1 MMIMKE
7 GCRINN
13 NYKNSSLLLLMLM
26 LLLPGCIHAQT
37 MRWAVKPTSA
47 HLENYGSLVKV
58 NKGGKYGLI
67 NRQNQE
73 IIPAEYDVI
82 TSFRDGYALA
92 MNYRGHNLK
101 IEGVIAEGS
110 YDFQTPSEDVY
121 ATDYQWFSEGLM
133 PVVSPTGSYG
143 YMDPSGD
150 LYIPCQFEE
159 AHPFSEGLA
168 SVTINEQAFYITR
181 RMDYLPVEAGYGD
194 LVFASTFSGGEA
206 VVYSRNMKGYVINR
220 QGRTVRSYKVKA
232 DDVEVNDYDYSIG
245 DVTKNLQQQTM
256 NLPKDERYSVYQE
269 NGLFGYKCGDKV
281 ILPAQL
287 DMAEPVRG
295 GFANVQMKGQNGIL
309 EVVDGDISTVWKNT
323 SINVNSDGVSSG
335 SLQLLLPEGLKDAA
349 IRLHLGDGQGHDLA
363 LQNLSEE
370 GTEGTLRDYSFTFRP
385 KEEPKSSGKSNG
397 DLEVWVDNLLMAKD
411 NCDLTYNVVTAPV
424 VVRKPAALSI
434 SKPQPKNKRANPKGE
449 FFVNVAVTNTGDE
462 PGDVQVA
469 LTVNGKKVGTR
480 KVSVNGRG
488 TRNYSFPVTVKRPF
502 FGKTKAS
509 TGNGQKEKENDI
521 YYQPFME

>member
-1 MMIMKE
+1 MSK
-7 GCRINN
+7 
-13 NYKNSSLLLLMLM
+13 LLMLCM
-26 LLLPGCIHAQT
+26 LLFTVSSSAQT

-47 HLENYGSLVKV
+47 QLENYGSLVKV

-67 NRQNQE
+67 NRQNEE

-92 MNYRGHNLK
+92 MNHRGSNLK
-101 IEGVIAEGS
+101 IEGIIAEGS
-110 YDFQTPSEDVY
+110 YDLQTPSEDVY

-133 PVVSPTGSYG
+133 PVVSPSGAYG

-150 LYIPCQFEE
+150 LYIPCQFDE

-168 SVTINEQAFYITR
+168 SITINEQAFYITR

-245 DVTKNLQQQTM
+245 DVVLSRQQQTK
-256 NLPKDERYSVYQE
+256 NQPVDERYSVYEE
-269 NGLFGYKCGDKV
+269 NGLYGYKCESKV

-287 DMAEPVRG
+287 DKAEPVRG
-295 GFANVQMKGQNGIL
+295 GYANVQMKGQNGIL
-309 EVVDGDISTVWKNT
+309 EVVEGDIATVWKNT
-323 SINVNSDGVSSG
+323 SITVNSDGVSSG
-335 SLQLLLPEGLKDAA
+335 DLQIVLPESMKDAA
-349 IRLHLGDGQGHDLA
+349 VRLRLDDGQGHDLA
-363 LQNLSEE
+363 LQNISEE
-370 GTEGTLRDYSFTFRP
+370 GTQRDYSFTFRQ
-385 KEEPKSSGKSNG
+385 KEEPKSSGTSQG

-411 NCDLTYNVVTAPV
+411 NCNLSYNVVTAPV
-424 VVRKPAALSI
+424 AVRKPASLSV
-434 SKPQPKNKRANPKGE
+434 SKPQPKAKRANPKGE

-462 PGDVQVA
+462 PGDVQLA
-469 LTVNGKKVGTR
+469 LTVNGKKIGSK
-480 KVSVNGRG
+480 KVTVNGRG
-488 TRNYSFPVTVKRPF
+488 TRNYSFPVTVKKPF

-509 TGNGQKEKENDI
+509 AGSGQKESDI
-521 YYQPFME
+521 YYQPFIE